1 MTTPGG
7 PCDHHLRRHATRP
20 DRVHARLA
28 AFLRSSFQRSMAK
41 HGHWVRVEWLL
52 LLLGAIGCLQLLLE
66 LLTASSLGATTAAR
80 ATPHHHDDGHVASEA
95 RAEPSVE
102 MQHGDH
108 HHETRGS
115 AEAGAFCS
123 GMPMVMGG
131 MQGFSRE
138 SCVVLFFAQWQVTSV
153 ARMWLAA
160 CGVLL
165 LAITYEYLKAL
176 EREAYEH
183 TPGQLPLAPGSGTVV
198 QCGANGG
205 GLGESRL
212 LRALL
217 HGLNIAVAYLC
228 MFVAMTFNP
237 LLFLMQISGFVAGH
251 YLFGPQPGRHGTA
264 AAFVAAGGDPCC
276 D

>member
-1 MTTPGG
+1 MM
-7 PCDHHLRRHATRP
+7 RP
-20 DRVHARLA
+20 SAARLFRRMYVSA
-28 AFLRSSFQRSMAK
+28 SQPAGAGGVGTLVLNPAFLRSSFQCSMAK

-115 AEAGAFCS
+115 AEAGEFCS

-138 SCVVLFFAQWQVTSV
+138 SCVVLFFAQW
-153 ARMWLAA
+153 
-160 CGVLL
+160 
-165 LAITYEYLKAL
+165 
-176 EREAYEH
+176 
-183 TPGQLPLAPGSGTVV
+183 
-198 QCGANGG
+198 
-205 GLGESRL
+205 
-212 LRALL
+212 
-217 HGLNIAVAYLC
+217 
-228 MFVAMTFNP
+228 
-237 LLFLMQISGFVAGH
+237 
-251 YLFGPQPGRHGTA
+251 
-264 AAFVAAGGDPCC
+264 
-276 D
+276 

>member
-1 MTTPGG
+1 
-7 PCDHHLRRHATRP
+7 
-20 DRVHARLA
+20 
-28 AFLRSSFQRSMAK
+28 MAK
-41 HGHWVRVEWLL
+41 RGHWIRVEWLL

-66 LLTASSLGATTAAR
+66 LLTASSLGATTATR

-95 RAEPSVE
+95 AEPSVE
-102 MQHGDH
+102 MQPGKHGRSRES
-108 HHETRGS
+108 HHEATES
-115 AEAGAFCS
+115 TEEGAFCS

-138 SCVVLFFAQWQVTSV
+138 SCVVLFFAKWQVTSV
-153 ARMWLAA
+153 ARMLLAV

-183 TPGQLPLAPGSGTVV
+183 TPGQLPMAPGSGTAGH
-198 QCGANGG
+198 CGATVG

-237 LLFLMQISGFVAGH
+237 LLFLTQICGFVAGH
-251 YLFGPQPGRHGTA
+251 YLFGPQPGRQGTTA
-264 AAFVAAGGDPCC
+264 ASVASSGDPCC